1 LLVLTPTIV
10 GVLVFWV
17 IQRASDSTK
26 LLCFWLFAVS
36 VLLLW
41 GTTLPT
47 ALTRV
52 LLTFDGDRLRIEWN
66 FGRRPRGTEV
76 NAADLLDVALEA
88 DPKSRTH
95 PMRRVVIGMRG
106 WDLPLAVA
114 YSGNIEDQERARAE
128 LAAFLGVPE
137 GTRDP
142 G

>member
-1 LLVLTPTIV
+1 
-10 GVLVFWV
+10 V

-26 LLCFWLFAVS
+26 LLCLWLFAVS

-52 LLTFDGDRLRIEWN
+52 LLTFDGDKLRIEWKT
-66 FGRRPRGTEV
+66 FGRRLRGTEV
-76 NAADLLDVALEA
+76 NAADLLDAALEA
-88 DPKSRTH
+88 DPKRRGE

-106 WDLPLAVA
+106 WDLPLGVA
-114 YSGNIEDQERARAE
+114 YSGNLEDQERARAE